1 MALDK
6 LDSVSASHDNPAD
19 PSRRRLLAGLLAAYT
34 ASLIPWALAQ
44 PAPHADRGA
53 FTALSAILVGR
64 QALDAV
70 QATRLYDDLAAA
82 NPNFPA
88 DVQALLALVNQRQI
102 DPLKLQQ
109 ALDAEQS
116 TLAPLPRSIVMAWA
130 LGVVG
135 SGEGARCIAYETAL
149 NAVIVADVLKPPT
162 YAYGAYG
169 SWTSKPT
176 V

>member
-6 LDSVSASHDNPAD
+6 LDGVSANRHDPVD
-19 PSRRRLLAGLLAAYT
+19 PSRRRLLAGLLTAYT

-44 PAPHADRGA
+44 PAPRADRGV

-64 QALDAV
+64 QALDAA
-70 QATRLYDDLAAA
+70 QASRLYDALAYAH
-82 NPNFPA
+82 PNFPA
-88 DVQALLALVNQRQI
+88 DVQALLALINQRQI
-102 DPLKLQQ
+102 DPLKLQRI
-109 ALDAEQS
+109 LDAEQS
-116 TLAPLPRSIVMAWA
+116 ALTPLPRSIVTAWA

-135 SGEGARCIAYETAL
+135 SSEGARCVAYETAL

-169 SWTSKPT
+169 SWASKPL
-176 V
+176 